1 MAKTTRENKMIIHQ
15 DTQKSNY
22 IRGKKTIKVYERTT
36 ITVDNEAD
44 MPELLKEYTEKGW
57 KLGFYDN
64 KALQIGFELT
74 MDLSK
79 DKIETNHTPLAIK
92 ERFYIAFNALN
103 EIANDLTYGK
113 DMVDRAKK
121 AITEIGEV
129 K

>member
-1 MAKTTRENKMIIHQ
+1 MIIHQ

-22 IRGKKTIKVYERTT
+22 IRGKKIIKVYERTT
-36 ITVDNEAD
+36 ITVDDESDLQKLQA
-44 MPELLKEYTEKGW
+44 EYEKKGW
-57 KLGFYDN
+57 KLGFYDI
-64 KALQIGFELT
+64 KALQIGFEIT
-74 MDLSK
+74 IDLSK
-79 DKIETNHTPLAIK
+79 HKLETSQPPLAFK

>member
-1 MAKTTRENKMIIHQ
+1 MIIHQ
-15 DTQKSNY
+15 NTQKSNY
-22 IRGKKTIKVYERTT
+22 IRSKRIIKVYERTI
-36 ITVDNEAD
+36 ITVDDEAD
-44 MPELLKEYTEKGW
+44 MQKLLKEYTEKGW

-64 KALQIGFELT
+64 KALQIGFEIT

-79 DKIETNHTPLAIK
+79 YKPETNQPPFAIK

>member
-1 MAKTTRENKMIIHQ
+1 MIIHQ
-15 DTQKSNY
+15 NTEKSNY
-22 IRGKKTIKVYERTT
+22 IRGKKTTRVYERTT
-36 ITVDNEAD
+36 ITVDDEKD
-44 MPELLKEYTEKGW
+44 LPKLLKEYTEKGW

-64 KALQIGFELT
+64 KALEIGFEMT

-79 DKIETNHTPLAIK
+79 YKIDTNQEPFVVK

-113 DMVDRAKK
+113 DMVDRAKR
-121 AITEIGEV
+121 AIKEIGEY